1 MSTESETLP
10 NETLVSVNRL
20 TRRYGRLA
28 AVNDVSFDVQA
39 GEIVGLLGPNGA
51 GKTTLMRVL
60 AGYLPPTRGSV
71 RIAGWDVVTES
82 LQARRGLGYLPEQI
96 ALYRDMRV
104 YDYLK
109 YRARLKGLRGRQCRH
124 RVVDMLTRC
133 DLEPVA
139 ERCIGVL
146 SRGYWRRIGL
156 ADTLIHDPPVLIL
169 DEPGL
174 GLDPN
179 QREQWRRIFL
189 ESCSRRAVLFSSH
202 DLDEIERLCG
212 RVLMMND
219 GRIVAQDTPERL
231 MERGRS
237 ATRFVVEAR
246 GDVSAFLQACRR
258 LKHVATVTVQ
268 AGDPWSRLR
277 IETDKEADIGD
288 QLFEHAVRTGCVFR
302 EFHRE
307 RERLDNV
314 FAAMTAPGQR
324 EAG

>member
-1 MSTESETLP
+1 MNTESSNGTLI
-10 NETLVSVNRL
+10 SVDRL
-20 TRRYGRLA
+20 SRLYGRFA
-28 AVNDVSFDVQA
+28 ALKDVSFDVHA

-60 AGYLPPTRGSV
+60 AGYLPPTRGSASV
-71 RIAGWDVVTES
+71 AGRDVVTES
-82 LQARRGLGYLPEQI
+82 LQARRALGYLPEQI

-109 YRARLKGLRGRQCRH
+109 HRARLKGLRGRQCRH

-133 DLEPVA
+133 DLESVA
-139 ERCIGVL
+139 DRYIGVL

-156 ADTLIHDPPVLIL
+156 ADTLVNDPPVLIL

-189 ESCSRRAVLFSSH
+189 ESCEHRAVLFSSH
-202 DLDEIERLCG
+202 DLEEIERLCG
-212 RVLMMND
+212 RILMMKE
-219 GRIVAQDTPERL
+219 GRIVAQDTPDRLIER
-231 MERGRS
+231 ERGS
-237 ATRFVVEAR
+237 TRFIVEAR
-246 GDVSAFLQACRR
+246 GDISAFLQACRR
-258 LKHVATVTVQ
+258 LEHVVKVTVQ
-268 AGDPWSRLR
+268 AGEPWTSLR
-277 IETDKEADIGD
+277 IEAKKQSDIGD
-288 QLFEHAVRTGCVFR
+288 QLFEQAVRNGCVFR

-307 RERLDNV
+307 RGRLDRV
-314 FAAMTAPGQR
+314 FASMSVPEKQ